1 MMMGPVRRKKPARQP
16 MLLDVSTIRGRGD
29 RFLRSYEPSAFASD
43 DDSYR
48 VIAPAS
54 LAFDVDKD
62 GDRYR
67 VVGTLTS
74 ALEVTCSRCLEPF
87 TIPIDVPFDLRY
99 VPQTLNRGE
108 GEREIDEDDLATAYV
123 QDDLIDLGQLMREQ
137 FVLALP
143 MKPLCS
149 EACKGLCPQCGVNL
163 NQVTCMCARRW
174 EDPRFSGLRERL
186 DATD

>member
-1 MMMGPVRRKKPARQP
+1 MMMGPVGREKPARKT
-16 MLLDVSTIRGRGD
+16 MFLDVSTIRGGGD
-29 RFLRSYEPSAFASD
+29 RFLRSYEPSAFEAD

-48 VIAPAS
+48 VIAPVT
-54 LAFDVDKD
+54 LAFDVHKD

-67 VVGTLTS
+67 VVGTLVS

-87 TIPIDVPFDLRY
+87 TIPIDAAFDLWY
-99 VPQTLNRGE
+99 VPQALNRGE
-108 GEREIDEDDLATAYV
+108 GEREIVEDDLATAYFE
-123 QDDLIDLGQLMREQ
+123 DDAIDLRQLMREQ

-149 EACKGLCPQCGVNL
+149 ETCKGLCPQCGINL

-174 EDPRFSGLRERL
+174 EDPRLSGLRERL
-186 DATD
+186 DATE